1 MKVTQAWNWENADK
15 ENQAAYVT
23 VAKVGKL
30 VNEISP
36 DQHKQWV
43 AAVQGVWKQFGDD
56 AVGPEVMARLR
67 EIYQK
72 HSK

>member
-1 MKVTQAWNWENADK
+1 
-15 ENQAAYVT
+15 
-23 VAKVGKL
+23 VGKL

-36 DQHKQWV
+36 EQHKQWV

-56 AVGPEVMARLR
+56 AVGPEVMGRLR